1 MLLFPDRQYMRNQ
14 WAHACQ
20 VIPFMT
26 ETTEPV
32 ARPARHRKHLN
43 PLEGSL
49 LDKILLFALPLALS
63 SLLQQLCNSIDVAVI
78 GKFSSSEALAAV
90 GTNGPVIGLMVNL
103 FIGISVG
110 ANVVIAN
117 YIGQKN
123 VQGIRNTISTVGV
136 LSLIFGGVLMVAG
149 MIIARPVLVWLDTP
163 ENILDMAVLY
173 LRIFFLGMPFMI
185 FYNFGSAILRS
196 IGDTRR
202 PLYCLIVSSIVH
214 TVMNLVLVICF
225 DMSVAGVAIAAAISF
240 MTSAAMVLFILMR
253 EADPYRMHLMHSRI
267 HWPELSRILRIGV
280 PAGVQGV
287 VFSVAN
293 LFIQAAINRF
303 GSDAIAGSATALNF
317 EIYSYF
323 VVLAFGNAAVT
334 FIGQNY
340 GARQMDRCRRIFWLA
355 LGLSASALGI
365 MGCLFVWQKAFFISF
380 FTSDLAVAAFAGER
394 MELLLMLQFITAA
407 IEIPGA
413 ALRGLGR
420 SVLPTVLTVFG
431 TCLLR
436 LLWIYLVCPLYPSF
450 GALLIVYPVSWI
462 VTGVLVWGAY
472 LLVSRQLYAEA

>member
-1 MLLFPDRQYMRNQ
+1 MRNQ

-334 FIGQNY
+334 FIGQN
-340 GARQMDRCRRIFWLA
+340 
-355 LGLSASALGI
+355 
-365 MGCLFVWQKAFFISF
+365 
-380 FTSDLAVAAFAGER
+380 
-394 MELLLMLQFITAA
+394 
-407 IEIPGA
+407 
-413 ALRGLGR
+413 
-420 SVLPTVLTVFG
+420 
-431 TCLLR
+431 
-436 LLWIYLVCPLYPSF
+436 
-450 GALLIVYPVSWI
+450 
-462 VTGVLVWGAY
+462 
-472 LLVSRQLYAEA
+472 

>member
-1 MLLFPDRQYMRNQ
+1 MRNQ

-117 YIGQKN
+117 YIGLKN

-293 LFIQAAINRF
+293 LFIQFRNLQLFCRT
-303 GSDAIAGSATALNF
+303 G
-317 EIYSYF
+317 
-323 VVLAFGNAAVT
+323 V
-334 FIGQNY
+334 
-340 GARQMDRCRRIFWLA
+340 RQCRRHVYRAELRGTPDGPVPAYFLA
-355 LGLSASALGI
+355 CTWPVGFGAGDHGISLRLAESVFHLVFHIGSGCGGICRGADGTFADAPVHHCRYRDSGGCLAGTRPFGIADGTDGVRYLSAASFVDLSGLSAL
-365 MGCLFVWQKAFFISF
+365 SF
-380 FTSDLAVAAFAGER
+380 FRCAADRLSCFMDRDRRAGMGRLSSGQPPAVCRSLTEIGTALFER
-394 MELLLMLQFITAA
+394 FPALS
-407 IEIPGA
+407 GA
-413 ALRGLGR
+413 VGR
-420 SVLPTVLTVFG
+420 NP
-431 TCLLR
+431 
-436 LLWIYLVCPLYPSF
+436 
-450 GALLIVYPVSWI
+450 
-462 VTGVLVWGAY
+462 
-472 LLVSRQLYAEA
+472 